1 MKIGSS
7 ILGIQ
12 QIIEDS
18 RTQKKH
24 FKVVS
29 KKKLIQPTSEHFEKL
44 FHTQPQY
51 IFLSP
56 GRINIIGEHVDY
68 NDGFVMPAAINKYI
82 CFAISKN
89 QNSECNLIAMDLNET
104 YKFNLKDELEPVDTM
119 WANYILGVLSQL
131 KNTHGLAQGFNIVF
145 SSTIPMGAGLSS
157 SAALECG
164 IGYAMNTLFDLG
176 LTKEKIALIGQK
188 SEHTFVGVKCGIM
201 DQFASVFGK
210 KNKVIKLDCNSLEYE
225 YYKADFKKYS
235 LLLLDSNVKHT
246 HLTSGYNVRRQEVE
260 QGLRIIKEHFPMVKT
275 FRDCDEIMVLKL
287 KDQLGETIF
296 KRCHFVVR
304 EIQRVQDAAAALSES
319 DFKKLGELMSET
331 HQGLSKEYEVSCK
344 EIDFLVDAVQ
354 HEKTVLGSRM
364 MGGGFGGCSINL
376 VEKGTEEAL
385 IKTISGRYADT
396 FGIELKA
403 YKVKISKGTTQYK
416 NNIL

>member
-1 MKIGSS
+1 M
-7 ILGIQ
+7 
-12 QIIEDS
+12 
-18 RTQKKH
+18 
-24 FKVVS
+24 
-29 KKKLIQPTSEHFEKL
+29 KKKLIQHTTEYFEKI
-44 FHTQPQY
+44 FQKAPET

-82 CFAISKN
+82 CFAVSKN
-89 QNSECNLIAMDLNET
+89 PTSDCTIVAKDLNQA
-104 YKFNLKDELEPVDTM
+104 YKFDSNDVLKPIDKM
-119 WANYILGVLSQL
+119 WANYILGVLKQL
-131 KNTHGLAQGFNIVF
+131 KDKGFAMSGFNIVF

-176 LTKEKIALIGQK
+176 LTKEEIALIGQK
-188 SEHTFVGVKCGIM
+188 SEHTFVGVNCGIM

-210 KNKVIKLDCNSLEYE
+210 KNSVIKLDCNTLEYE

-260 QGLRIIKEHFPMVKT
+260 QGLAIIKQHFPEVKT
-275 FRDCDEIMVLKL
+275 FRDCTETMVLEL
-287 KDQLGETIF
+287 KEKLGETVF
-296 KRCHFVVR
+296 KRCHFVVK
-304 EIQRVQDAAAALSES
+304 EIQRVLDAAEALEKS
-319 DFKKLGELMSET
+319 DFRKLGELMSQT
-331 HQGLSKEYEVSCK
+331 HEGLSKEYEVSCE

-354 HEKTVLGSRM
+354 HEKSVLGSRM

-376 VEKGTEEAL
+376 IEKGSENEL
-385 IKTISGRYADT
+385 IERISQQYQNA
-396 FGIELKA
+396 FGIELKP
-403 YKVKISKGTTQYK
+403 YKVKISKGTTIYK
-416 NNIL
+416 N

>member
-1 MKIGSS
+1 M
-7 ILGIQ
+7 
-12 QIIEDS
+12 
-18 RTQKKH
+18 
-24 FKVVS
+24 
-29 KKKLIQPTSEHFEKL
+29 KKLIQHTTEHFEKL
-44 FHTQPQY
+44 FHNKPEY

-89 QNSECNLIAMDLNET
+89 ENSECALIAKDLNEA
-104 YKFNLKDELEPVDTM
+104 YKFDLNDELKPVDKM
-119 WANYILGVLSQL
+119 WVNYILGVLSQL
-131 KNTHGLAQGFNIVF
+131 KDKHGLAQGFNIVF

-176 LTKEKIALIGQK
+176 LTKEQIALIGQK
-188 SEHTFVGVKCGIM
+188 SEHTFVGVNCGIM

-210 KNKVIKLDCNSLEYE
+210 KDKVIKLDCNTLEYE
-225 YYKADFKKYS
+225 YYNADFRKYS

-246 HLTSGYNVRRQEVE
+246 HLTSGYNVRRKEVE
-260 QGLRIIKEHFPMVKT
+260 KGLAIIKKNFPNVKT
-275 FRDCDEIMVLKL
+275 FRDCTEEMVLEL
-287 KDQLGETIF
+287 NEQLGRTIF
-296 KRCHFVVR
+296 KRCHFVVK
-304 EIQRVQDAAAALSES
+304 EIQRVRDAATALNNS
-319 DFKKLGELMSET
+319 DFATLGKLMSET
-331 HQGLSKEYEVSCK
+331 HNGLSKEYEVSCD

-354 HEKTVLGSRM
+354 QDKTVLGSRM

-376 VEKGTEEAL
+376 VEKGTEEVL
-385 IKTISGRYADT
+385 IKTISKSYLNA

-403 YKVKISKGTTQYK
+403 YKVKISKGTTLYK
-416 NNIL
+416 IKNDTIQQ